1 MFEEKSLQ
9 DAEKYNTLGP
19 AYFEARP
26 IIERLMTNFEA
37 EHFKPIVDACVKE
50 FQCRMWDSVRD
61 HLLSDTEMNIHG
73 HVYRMVDDC
82 VAAILSGESWAIQ
95 RYALG
100 SYNQEKAR
108 AAIAKHIPQELQDAR
123 IADLEK
129 EVERLRSDLQFYR
142 DR

>member
-1 MFEEKSLQ
+1 MFTV
-9 DAEKYNTLGP
+9 DALDQAKKYDTLGP

-26 IIERLMTNFEA
+26 IVERLMANFEA

-50 FQCRMWDSVRD
+50 FQDRMWDSVRD
-61 HLLSDTEMNIHG
+61 HLLNDTEMNIHG

-82 VAAILSGESWAIQ
+82 VAAILSGERWAIE

-100 SYNQEKAR
+100 SYNQEKVR

-129 EVERLRSDLQFYR
+129 EVERLRSDLKFYR

>member
-1 MFEEKSLQ
+1 MFTEEALAQAK
-9 DAEKYNTLGP
+9 KYDTLGP

-26 IIERLMTNFEA
+26 IVDRLMVKFEA

-50 FQCRMWDSVRD
+50 FQDRMWDSVRD

-82 VAAILSGESWAIQ
+82 VAAILSGERWAIE

-108 AAIAKHIPQELQDAR
+108 AAIAKHIPQELQNAR

-129 EVERLRSDLQFYR
+129 EVERLRSDLKFYR